1 MSDKIYPLFS
11 EILNDAIGNS
21 SKGNRRLADTLQ
33 DVMNA
38 PMRNIQ
44 RYRIGYI
51 VPNLETADLILR
63 HLGIKIDK
71 SELSQILL
79 YSRKQAK
86 EIKSKINGVSKA
98 SLSVDVHNIDLGIQ
112 LDQMAFQEIMRDR
125 INELFG
131 DTGTV
136 KKYVEALIEKDLNE
150 HIL

>member
-98 SLSVDVHNIDLGIQ
+98 SLSVDVHNIDIGIQ